1 MNNVIIRCEGCGGE
15 IELIKNKYV
24 NILGSSICSFS
35 NHEEEIADHRPA

>member
-35 NHEEEIADHRPA
+35 NPEKKTADHVPA